1 MKKLTLSLF
10 VIISFAFYAFFVSAK
25 QQNLA
30 SNPTQT
36 PVALN
41 INNSRPMMNGS
52 GSTMMSKYRNGSYTG
67 SIVDV
72 YYGNLQVQAIISGG
86 KLADV
91 QFMQYPS
98 DRQTSLRKSQNAMP
112 ILKSEAIASQ
122 NAQVDAVS
130 GATETSKGF
139 VQSLSNAL
147 AQATN

>member
-1 MKKLTLSLF
+1 
-10 VIISFAFYAFFVSAK
+10 
-25 QQNLA
+25 
-30 SNPTQT
+30 
-36 PVALN
+36 
-41 INNSRPMMNGS
+41 MNGS